1 MKVRNDF
8 LKKVMKFG
16 SFDTQNYRYRV
27 KNVTESEYQYAIIE
41 RVSLVDLGTTA
52 ALSWQLVAT
61 TWDGEHFL
69 HA

>member
-16 SFDTQNYRYRV
+16 SLDTQNYRYRV

-41 RVSLVDLGTTA
+41 RVSLSDLGTTA
-52 ALSWQLVAT
+52 ALSWQYVAT
-61 TWDGEHFL
+61 TWDGKHFS

>member
-16 SFDTQNYRYRV
+16 SLDTRNYRYRV
-27 KNVTESEYQYAIIE
+27 KHVTALDYRYAIIE
-41 RVSLVDLGTTA
+41 RVPLVDLGSTA
-52 ALSWQLVAT
+52 AFSWQFVAR

-69 HA
+69 HV